1 MLEACQAIGVTA
13 ALGEPGEHS
22 LPASTP
28 ITGDVL
34 FSIAPTT
41 PEQADHAIAAAAATF
56 TAWRSTPAP
65 VRGALVAR
73 LGELLTAHQQDL
85 ATLVTVEVGKIT
97 AEARGEVQEM
107 IDVCQFS
114 VGLSRQ
120 LYGRTIASERAG
132 HRLLETWHPLGVVG
146 VITAFNFPV
155 AVWAWNTAVAL
166 VCGDTVVW
174 KPSELTPLTALACQA
189 LLSRAAADVGAP
201 AAVGGLLLGGAERG
215 AQLVDDPRVA
225 LLSATGSVR
234 MGQQVGPRVARRFG
248 RVLLEL
254 GGNNAAI
261 VAPSADLELAVR
273 GIVFAAAGT
282 AGQRCT
288 SLRRLIVHRSV
299 ADDVVARVVGAYRQ
313 LAIGDPSAPD
323 TLVGPLIHEAAYRD
337 MVAALERARTDGGE
351 VIGGDR
357 REVGSPGAYYTFGLS
372 TTRLERLVDHAGM
385 RSMRYRVS
393 RRSRYGGRVRTGISA
408 SVARELRLSSDA
420 LRAARSRMRRGRSA
434 MRWRLETSAASRLTT
449 RSTFLAFADSRQSRR
464 RYAALS
470 SPIRGY
476 LLTDSRYLAEP
487 VVSQQGRRGRP
498 TPPKEPPPPARLA
511 ERVVYVSNICHMA
524 TARRRL
530 SPQDRRAELL
540 ALGAEVFGKRPY
552 DEVRIDE
559 IAERAGVSRALMYH
573 YFPDKRAFF
582 AAVVKDEADRLYAAT
597 NKAPAPG
604 MTMFEEI
611 RTGVL
616 AYMAYHQQNPEAAW
630 AAYVGLGRSD
640 PVLLGI
646 DDEAKN
652 RQMEHIM
659 SRIAEVVSG
668 IDRDNT
674 LDPEVERDLR
684 VIIHG
689 WLAFTFE
696 LCRQRIMDPSTDA
709 ERLADAC
716 AHALL
721 DAISR
726 LPQIPAELADAMA
739 TARM

>member
-1 MLEACQAIGVTA
+1 MR
-13 ALGEPGEHS
+13 LG
-22 LPASTP
+22 
-28 ITGDVL
+28 IID
-34 FSIAPTT
+34 
-41 PEQADHAIAAAAATF
+41 
-56 TAWRSTPAP
+56 
-65 VRGALVAR
+65 AR
-73 LGELLTAHQQDL
+73 LGLGGVEFIHFIQCPLRIPKLPRRRPEDVDGDGGEAVAEWLGLWAGVQDH
-85 ATLVTVEVGKIT
+85 AAGEACADFV
-97 AEARGEVQEM
+97 AESA
-107 IDVCQFS
+107 D
-114 VGLSRQ
+114 
-120 LYGRTIASERAG
+120 RAG
-132 HRLLETWHPLGVVG
+132 VSTTEGCRRLDFDRGNE
-146 VITAFNFPV
+146 A
-155 AVWAWNTAVAL
+155 
-166 VCGDTVVW
+166 VCGFQYEVYFGAVSIAVVEQSRCLLR
-174 KPSELTPLTALACQA
+174 PSELSPEFCDHESFYDGSGRVGVGMWTGPVGETLTR
-189 LLSRAAADVGAP
+189 RAASP
-201 AAVGGLLLGGAERG
+201 E
-215 AQLVDDPRVA
+215 
-225 LLSATGSVR
+225 S
-234 MGQQVGPRVARRFG
+234 RR
-248 RVLLEL
+248 R
-254 GGNNAAI
+254 
-261 VAPSADLELAVR
+261 
-273 GIVFAAAGT
+273 
-282 AGQRCT
+282 
-288 SLRRLIVHRSV
+288 
-299 ADDVVARVVGAYRQ
+299 
-313 LAIGDPSAPD
+313 
-323 TLVGPLIHEAAYRD
+323 
-337 MVAALERARTDGGE
+337 
-351 VIGGDR
+351 
-357 REVGSPGAYYTFGLS
+357 TFGLS